1 MILSRWLPLLVLS
14 EDPVR
19 GSFEIVHLSGL
30 HRPDEGREEEQRQQ
44 QGERQSDVHSRH
56 ARILQPSAAYIGPRH
71 KEQGSPPT
79 PKKSRLSVGSP
90 CTLHLEP
97 CALYQKVRAR
107 YELSTTVMELS
118 GIKMAASSGL
128 MWPVMAK
135 VTATTL

>member
-71 KEQGSPPT
+71 KAQGTRVPAHPEKIPT
-79 PKKSRLSVGSP
+79 QRWF
-90 CTLHLEP
+90 TLYLAP
-97 CALYQKVRAR
+97 
-107 YELSTTVMELS
+107 
-118 GIKMAASSGL
+118 
-128 MWPVMAK
+128 
-135 VTATTL
+135 